1 MTTRRSLAFLVAL
14 IAGLGV
20 LAPAQ
25 ESDPPGSKDHPMVS
39 RFQGSVITK
48 YNHADF
54 GELVLPLSNPR
65 LRSGPEKSDRLEG
78 KLTKFLYRIP
88 EGHGTHEVFRSYQNA
103 LQNAGFRT
111 LYTCSGK
118 AQCGIRWLGYIQ
130 DTYGI
135 IMGLTDNESQ
145 RYLAAKRTA
154 SEGETYVML
163 YAFEKRKQVF
173 ALLNVLDKAALKAG
187 LVTVSAEEMARDIW
201 SAGHVAVYGI
211 NFGTDKTDIKPE
223 SAPALAEMAKFLKQ
237 NPRVNVYIVGHTDNV
252 GDFLYNL
259 ELSARRAEAVVKA
272 LSSQHGISERRLLPK
287 GVGRLAPIASNRTE
301 EGRAKNRRVEL
312 VEQ

>member
-54 GELVLPLSNPR
+54 GELVLPLSNPC

-211 NFGTDKTDIKPE
+211 NFDTSASAGRDGKVPEAEPQGQRLHRGAYRQRGGFSLQPGTLGAACRGCRE
-223 SAPALAEMAKFLKQ
+223 GALQ
-237 NPRVNVYIVGHTDNV
+237 STRY
-252 GDFLYNL
+252 
-259 ELSARRAEAVVKA
+259 
-272 LSSQHGISERRLLPK
+272 Q
-287 GVGRLAPIASNRTE
+287 
-301 EGRAKNRRVEL
+301 
-312 VEQ
+312 